1 VYFDGAPPADPV
13 LRSPSIMARPLGGG
27 GTRGVAWSERL
38 VPGAARADGVD
49 VFFGPAYTVPL
60 FLDVPRVV
68 AVHDVSFFS
77 AAHDFGVVDA
87 FRRRTLAAASM
98 RAARSVLACSAFTQR
113 EIEGLFPDLRGRV
126 LHVPLGAD
134 DDLPTAPGRDAA
146 RAALGLTGPM
156 ILTVGAILNRR
167 PFPTLARAAARLR
180 RRWPE
185 LALHVVGEN
194 RTRPLLDLDRV
205 VNDAGMAGRVRLD
218 GFVDD
223 DALALRYAAADVAV
237 FLSDYEGF
245 GLPALEAM
253 ARGVPVVASSA
264 PSLGEIFA
272 GAAFLVEPRD
282 ELDVANAMDRILS
295 DAALRAGMVRRG
307 LILASKFSWKE
318 TAEQTWQCLVAAAG
332 S

>member
-1 VYFDGAPPADPV
+1 
-13 LRSPSIMARPLGGG
+13 MPL
-27 GTRGVAWSERL
+27 S
-38 VPGAARADGVD
+38 
-49 VFFGPAYTVPL
+49 
-60 FLDVPRVV
+60 LDVPRVV

-77 AAHDFGVVDA
+77 AAHDFGVMDG

-98 RAARSVLACSAFTQR
+98 RAARSVLACSAFSQR

-134 DDLPTAPGRDAA
+134 DDLPTAPGREAA

-167 PFPTLARAAARLR
+167 PLPTLARAAGRLR
-180 RRWPE
+180 HRWPD
-185 LALHVVGEN
+185 LTLHVVGEN

-205 VNDAGMAGRVRLD
+205 VDEAGMAGRVRLD

-223 DALALRYAAADVAV
+223 AALAVRYAAADVAV

-253 ARGVPVVASSA
+253 ARGVPVIASRA
-264 PSLGEIFA
+264 PSLGEIF
-272 GAAFLVEPRD
+272 GEAALLVEPRD
-282 ELDVANAMDRILS
+282 ESAVAAAVDRVLG
-295 DAALRAGMVRRG
+295 DPGLRADLVRRG
-307 LILASKFSWKE
+307 RALAGRFSWKD
-318 TAEQTWQCLVAAAG
+318 TAERTWRSLVSAARE
-332 S
+332 